1 MSTDKASPQLP
12 NYFELFQNI
21 LNPFMTNPAH
31 AGEGMANNAAV
42 MMMASLDPKEIA
54 RKKQELETVLMWL
67 KAQVGVVELSIKTL
81 EYQHSLAEQFASIS
95 ASVQPDADHKKH
107 EEPTKNPVPNLDELT
122 KLASEMNPAAWAM
135 KMMQQTQQTGEPSST
150 GAFRTKTTIKANA
163 KTEAKA
169 STQPSSKT
177 KLKQTRK
184 R

>member
-31 AGEGMANNAAV
+31 AGEGMASQAAA
-42 MMMASLDPKEIA
+42 MIMATLDPAEIA
-54 RKKQELETVLMWL
+54 RKRQELETVLMWL

-81 EYQHSLAEQFASIS
+81 EYQHSLAEQFASTS
-95 ASVQPDADHKKH
+95 ATATAAMQPDADDKNH
-107 EEPTKNPVPNLDELT
+107 EKPTKNPVPNLEELT

-135 KMMQQTQQTGEPSST
+135 KMMQQTQQTREPLST
-150 GAFRTKTTIKANA
+150 GASKAKINA
-163 KTEAKA
+163 KTKAKA
-169 STQPSSKT
+169 STKPSSKA
-177 KLKQTRK
+177 KPQLARK

>member
-1 MSTDKASPQLP
+1 MSTDKDKASPQLP

-31 AGEGMANNAAV
+31 AGEGMANHAAAV
-42 MMMASLDPKEIA
+42 MMASLDPKEIA

-81 EYQHSLAEQFASIS
+81 EYQHSLAEQFASAS
-95 ASVQPDADHKKH
+95 ASMQPETENEK
-107 EEPTKNPVPNLDELT
+107 PVNNPVPNLDEFT

-135 KMMQQTQQTGEPSST
+135 KLMQQTGESP
-150 GAFRTKTTIKANA
+150 ATKATK
-163 KTEAKA
+163 AKA
-169 STQPSSKT
+169 AKVKVATAKATAQSSP
-177 KLKQTRK
+177 KQKPAQAPTHRRK